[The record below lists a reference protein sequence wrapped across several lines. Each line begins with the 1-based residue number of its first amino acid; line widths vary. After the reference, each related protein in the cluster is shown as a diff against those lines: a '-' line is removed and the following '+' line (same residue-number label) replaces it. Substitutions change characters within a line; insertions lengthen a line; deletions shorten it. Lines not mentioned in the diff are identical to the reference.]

1 MPPIPSTDR
10 EPKTWASV
18 MQPLVD
24 SIKRRGGAP
33 DALLE
38 RYGLSEALLAD
49 PCREIP
55 LRHYVEAFETAA
67 ARFGDPNF
75 GLSAA
80 RDVTPFTLGPIGLL
94 FISSPTLGTALKG
107 FIDYIGL
114 AQQAT
119 TSRIVQDGP
128 TCVFQYRIED
138 ARIRRR
144 RQDADYSLAMV
155 TTLMRAMAG
164 NGWRPLEVHFEHS
177 APLNR
182 QAHDA
187 FFGAPLYFDQGIN
200 SLMFSAA
207 DLAIAGNVMDRR
219 VSPIVEQYLRT
230 LLERAMPVR
239 SVEDEVRRILSDH
252 LPDSGR
258 FGVAKAARAVGL
270 SARTLQRTL
279 RKSGDSFAAIKQDK
293 RRGMAET
300 YLADTDLSV
309 TEIAHI
315 LGYADGAC
323 FTRACRRW
331 FGLTPSAYRK
341 TARGL
346 AAS

>member
-1 MPPIPSTDR
+1 
-10 EPKTWASV
+10 

-24 SIKRRGGAP
+24 SIKRRGQSP
-33 DALLE
+33 DALLG
-38 RYGLSEALLAD
+38 RYGLSEAMLAD

-55 LRHYVEAFETAA
+55 LRQYVEAFEGAA
-67 ARFGDPNF
+67 AHFGDPNF
-75 GLSAA
+75 GLFAA
-80 RDVTPFTLGPIGLL
+80 RDISPFTLGPIGLL
-94 FISSPTLGTALKG
+94 FISSPTIGTALKG

-119 TSRIVQDGP
+119 TSRIAQDGP
-128 TCVFQYRIED
+128 TCVFHYRIED

-164 NGWRPLEVHFEHS
+164 NSWRPLEVHFEHS

-182 QAHDA
+182 QAHDG
-187 FFGAPLYFDQGIN
+187 FFGAPLYFDQGVN
-200 SLMFSAA
+200 SLIFPAS
-207 DLAIAGNVMDRR
+207 DLAIAGNLMDRR

-239 SVEDEVRRILSDH
+239 SMEDEVRRILSDH
-252 LPDSGR
+252 RPEDGAV
-258 FGVAKAARAVGL
+258 GVHKAARAVGV
-270 SARTLQRTL
+270 SARTLQRAL
-279 RKSGDSFAAIKQDK
+279 QKSGESFGAIKQDK
-293 RRGMAET
+293 RRTMAET

-331 FGLTPSAYRK
+331 FGQTPSAYRK
-341 TARGL
+341 DARGRGT
-346 AAS
+346 AP